1 MSQIELIVPALG
13 ESISEVTLN
22 RWLKPDGAWV
32 HADEPIV
39 ELGTDKATQELPAPV
54 AGKLNIRV
62 AEGERVPVGAV
73 IAVLDPEAAAAAET
87 RTAVAVTPPPSRAT
101 PSEHGEQMEKSILSG
116 TTVMEADR
124 SGPSL
129 PMSNVPTPAAVPR
142 SSPAAARLLAEAQ
155 LSAAEVKGT
164 GPGGRITKG
173 DVLAALSQRSPE
185 SSERTAPITPSEPTS
200 GDGSTPAASAPPPPA
215 FVAPSLAVSRFPPSS
230 SSPAHQ
236 AAPSGRTVT
245 REPMSHIRR
254 RIAERLLESQQTTA
268 TLTTFN
274 EADMSAIME
283 LRQRYN
289 ERFEKKHGI
298 KLGFMSFFVKAVI
311 EALKAFPIVNA
322 RIDGHHIVYHHY
334 YDIGVAVSTDRGL
347 IVPVIRDADRLSF
360 AQIEMVLA
368 ELARKA
374 REGRISL
381 SELEG
386 GTFTITNGGV
396 FGSLLSTPILNP
408 PQSAILGMH
417 AIQKRPV
424 VVQDQIV
431 IRPMM
436 YLALSYDHRL
446 IDGREAVQ
454 FLVRVKE
461 CIENPAVLMLELT

>member
-1 MSQIELIVPALG
+1 
-13 ESISEVTLN
+13 
-22 RWLKPDGAWV
+22 
-32 HADEPIV
+32 
-39 ELGTDKATQELPAPV
+39 
-54 AGKLNIRV
+54 
-62 AEGERVPVGAV
+62 
-73 IAVLDPEAAAAAET
+73 
-87 RTAVAVTPPPSRAT
+87 
-101 PSEHGEQMEKSILSG
+101 
-116 TTVMEADR
+116 
-124 SGPSL
+124 
-129 PMSNVPTPAAVPR
+129 
-142 SSPAAARLLAEAQ
+142 
-155 LSAAEVKGT
+155 
-164 GPGGRITKG
+164 
-173 DVLAALSQRSPE
+173 
-185 SSERTAPITPSEPTS
+185 
-200 GDGSTPAASAPPPPA
+200 
-215 FVAPSLAVSRFPPSS
+215 
-230 SSPAHQ
+230 
-236 AAPSGRTVT
+236 
-245 REPMSHIRR
+245 MSHIRR

-274 EADMSAIME
+274 EADMSAIIE

-298 KLGFMSFFVKAVI
+298 KLGFMSFFVKSVV
-311 EALKAFPIVNA
+311 EALKAFPIINA
-322 RIDGHHIVYHHY
+322 RIDGQHIVYHHY

-360 AQIEMVLA
+360 AQIEAAIA

-374 REGRISL
+374 REGRITL
-381 SELEG
+381 QDLEG

-417 AIQKRPV
+417 AIQKRAV

-461 CIENPAVLMLELT
+461 CIENPAVLMLDLM